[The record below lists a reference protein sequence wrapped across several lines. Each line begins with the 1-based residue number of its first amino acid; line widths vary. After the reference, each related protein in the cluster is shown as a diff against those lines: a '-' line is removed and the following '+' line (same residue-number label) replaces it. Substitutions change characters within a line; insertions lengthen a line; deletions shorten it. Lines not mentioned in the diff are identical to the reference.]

1 MGLKC
6 TAAASSRVGEDFS
19 LRHTPQIEEVSKFF
33 SLLNNLL
40 LIDIML
46 FGNATKCPPP
56 IDGLYKLFI
65 LQLMVHPQLKG
76 LLWLFVAKCACT
88 LVAEGFD
95 AL

>member
-1 MGLKC
+1 
-6 TAAASSRVGEDFS
+6 
-19 LRHTPQIEEVSKFF
+19 
-33 SLLNNLL
+33 
-40 LIDIML
+40 ML

-76 LLWLFVAKCACT
+76 LLWLFEAMFACT